1 MIQLR
6 FLLVL
11 PDNTAQLVWASE
23 RELLHRD
30 ASSRFHDLL
39 GRIRMAALHH
49 VSSTSKLATGRVLNR
64 RGILATGSKSNALA
78 SVGSASA
85 ATRVIAAQ
93 EFTDDL
99 DILNYALTLEHLEY
113 AFYRDGTAQLS
124 KGNFDDG
131 VYDNLLRIRDHE
143 KAHVDTLVST
153 ITTLG
158 GTPVEEQTYA
168 FGYTDANSFLMVAAA
183 LENTGVS
190 AYDGA
195 GAAIQNVD
203 ILNAAG
209 TIVAIEAR
217 HASYLNLITGADPF
231 PAAFETPKTRAEI
244 LKIAGPFI
252 VTG

>member
-1 MIQLR
+1 MA
-6 FLLVL
+6 
-11 PDNTAQLVWASE
+11 D
-23 RELLHRD
+23 LHNN
-30 ASSRFHDLL
+30 F
-39 GRIRMAALHH
+39 
-49 VSSTSKLATGRVLNR
+49 SSTSKLATGRVLNR
-64 RGILATGSKSNALA
+64 RGILATGSKSNAFA

>member
-1 MIQLR
+1 
-6 FLLVL
+6 
-11 PDNTAQLVWASE
+11 
-23 RELLHRD
+23 
-30 ASSRFHDLL
+30 
-39 GRIRMAALHH
+39 MAALHH
-49 VSSTSKLATGRVLNR
+49 VSSTSNLAQSRVLNR
-64 RGILATGSKSNALA
+64 RGILATGSKSNVLA

-85 ATRVIAAQ
+85 STRVIAAQ

-143 KAHVDTLVST
+143 KAHVDALVST

-217 HASYLNLITGADPF
+217 HASYLNLITGVDPF

-244 LKIAGPFI
+244 LEIAGPFI